1 MNNTEIV
8 VLVGLPGSG
17 KSTWVKENLYDTHVR
32 INLDMLNT
40 RRKESVILNTCI
52 AAGASCVIDNTNITK
67 AEREKYIDIA
77 ILNKI
82 PIRCVWINR
91 DVKSCISQNRTRD
104 KVVPNI
110 AIYTKNKKFE
120 EPTLE
125 EGFIDIQIVDD
136 SRDCGQF
143 KGKQKILCLD
153 FDGVIHSYSSGWSES
168 KGGAAYIPDPPVP
181 GAFEFINE
189 ALEHFDVHVFSSR
202 SGFRTGIPAMK
213 EWFIKHGFENID
225 LILFPTYKPP
235 ATVALDDR
243 VLNFDGNW
251 PSMDK
256 LRKFKPW
263 NKMKV

>member
-1 MNNTEIV
+1 MEIV

-40 RRKESVILNTCI
+40 RNKETELIGKCLKIKQSM
-52 AAGASCVIDNTNITK
+52 VIDNTNITRE
-67 AEREKYIDIA
+67 ERKKYIDYANIY
-77 ILNKI
+77 NI
-82 PIRCVWINR
+82 PIKCVWINR

-125 EGFIDIQIVDD
+125 EGFSDIQIIDD
-136 SRDCGQF
+136 SKDCGQF

-153 FDGVIHSYSSGWSES
+153 FDGVINSYTTGWNES
-168 KGGAAYIPDPPVP
+168 KGGATYIPDPPVI

-189 ALEHFDVHVFSSR
+189 AFNHFDVHVYSSR
-202 SGFRTGIPAMK
+202 SSHKGGIEAMQT
-213 EWFIKHGFENID
+213 WFVSNGFENINR
-225 LILFPTYKPP
+225 ILFPKSKPP
-235 ATVALDDR
+235 ATVAIDDR
-243 VLNFDGNW
+243 VLTFTGNW
-251 PSMDK
+251 PSMDV

-263 NKMKV
+263 NKVKV